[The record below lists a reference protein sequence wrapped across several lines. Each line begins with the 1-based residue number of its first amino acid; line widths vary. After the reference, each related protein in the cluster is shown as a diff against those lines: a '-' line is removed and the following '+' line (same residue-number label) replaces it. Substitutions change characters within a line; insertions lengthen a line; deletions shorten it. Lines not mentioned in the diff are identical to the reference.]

1 MALRSVGTA
10 TFWRQYRALPEPI
23 RRLARI
29 AYRQFLQD
37 PWHPSF
43 RRKKPRALEHHHP
56 PIYEFRI
63 TRQYRALC
71 QVEGEEYGWIFIG
84 DHVAFDREV
93 RRLAP

>member
-10 TFWRQYRALPEPI
+10 TFWQQYRALPEPI
-23 RRLARI
+23 RRLARV

-43 RRKKPRALEHHHP
+43 RRKKPGALERLHP

-71 QVEGEEYGWIFIG
+71 QVEGRHTPGFLLVTMSPLIVKCG
-84 DHVAFDREV
+84 D
-93 RRLAP
+93 